1 MNEINI
7 HRGRSKTIRVPVI
20 YKDGTACTLTGY
32 DYIFFAVKADKDGET
47 LIKKMLSYDSGSNK
61 ATLSL
66 IPEDTAGLEIDRYF
80 YDIGVCFSDGN
91 YKDIIS
97 WGEFNV
103 LPSAGGV
110 DLKVALVDSL
120 QNTSTISVNTTSKTA
135 TVTCS
140 ATGGTKPYLFTIRE
154 DISETTKYSRGET
167 ITFQL
172 SDYSH
177 YHFTVVVTDA
187 NNISAVVD
195 KRGIINTPGR
205 ILE

>member
-20 YKDGTACTLTGY
+20 YKDGTACILSEG
-32 DYIFFAVKADKDGET
+32 DYIFFAVRAGRDGEV
-47 LIKKMLSYDSGSNK
+47 LISKMMTYDSESNK
-61 ATLSL
+61 ATLTL
-66 IPEDTAGLEIDRYF
+66 KPEDTEELEIERYH
-80 YDIGVCFSDGN
+80 YDIGVSFNDGG
-91 YKDIIS
+91 YKDIIK
-97 WGEFNV
+97 WAEFNV

-110 DLKVALVDSL
+110 EVRRALVDSFR
-120 QNTSTISVNTTSKTA
+120 NTSTISVNTTSKTA

-140 ATGGTKPYLFTIRE
+140 ATGGTEPYLFTIRE

-195 KRGIINTPGR
+195 KRGIINTPGS

>member
-1 MNEINI
+1 M
-7 HRGRSKTIRVPVI
+7 
-20 YKDGTACTLTGY
+20 
-32 DYIFFAVKADKDGET
+32 
-47 LIKKMLSYDSGSNK
+47 
-61 ATLSL
+61 
-66 IPEDTAGLEIDRYF
+66 
-80 YDIGVCFSDGN
+80 
-91 YKDIIS
+91 
-97 WGEFNV
+97 
-103 LPSAGGV
+103 
-110 DLKVALVDSL
+110 ALVDSL

-195 KRGIINTPGR
+195 KGELSILLVEFWNKEVIMGVYGIEEVEELSAAVSGKKKW
-205 ILE
+205 